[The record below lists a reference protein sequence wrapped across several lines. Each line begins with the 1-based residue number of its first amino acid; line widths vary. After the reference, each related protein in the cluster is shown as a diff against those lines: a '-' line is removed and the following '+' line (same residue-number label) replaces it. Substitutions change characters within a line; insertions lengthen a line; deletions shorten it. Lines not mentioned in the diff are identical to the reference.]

1 MGFIGS
7 LLKGGRRE
15 RFDDLLRQPWRAYVG
30 AGQ

>member
-1 MGFIGS
+1 MTS
-7 LLKGGRRE
+7 LLNGGRRD